1 MSIFLWK
8 LYCFYV
14 NKYNTID
21 KFTTIYYN
29 LFGDFF
35 MLQKIIGKT
44 KRAIE
49 DFNMI
54 EEGDKIAI
62 GMSGGKDSITLL
74 YSLYYLQKFYKH
86 HFEIMAITIHT
97 GNPSFDTS
105 ELKKICDELGVEY
118 LVYNSNISDVV
129 FKIRKEENPCSLC
142 ANMRRGMLNSLA
154 VEHGCNKIA
163 LGHHMDDVMET
174 FLMSLLLN
182 GRIHT
187 FAPVTYLSRSNVKT
201 IRPMIYVEEKLIR
214 AVAKEKN
221 FPVMTKCCPADG
233 YTKRDYM
240 TDLIYKLKKDIPRVR
255 EHIFGAIKRSG
266 IDGWQIEPKEED
278 I

>member
-1 MSIFLWK
+1 
-8 LYCFYV
+8 
-14 NKYNTID
+14 
-21 KFTTIYYN
+21 
-29 LFGDFF
+29 

-44 KRAIE
+44 KRAVE

-54 EEGDKIAI
+54 DEGDKIAV
-62 GMSGGKDSITLL
+62 GLSGGKDSIALL
-74 YSLYYLQKFYKH
+74 YALHYLQKFYKK
-86 HFEIMAITIHT
+86 HFEIMAITIHPGT
-97 GNPSFDTS
+97 ESFTTDK
-105 ELKKICDELGVEY
+105 LKEICDELGIEY

-214 AVAKEKN
+214 SVAKEKN
-221 FPVMTKCCPADG
+221 FPVVNKCCPADG
-233 YTKRDYM
+233 FTKRDYM
-240 TDLIYKLKKDIPRVR
+240 KDMIRNLKKDIPRVR
-255 EHIFGAIKRSG
+255 ENLSGAIKRSH
-266 IDGWQIEPKEED
+266 IDGWEIIKDDKNKTNNIKE
-278 I
+278 

>member
-1 MSIFLWK
+1 
-8 LYCFYV
+8 
-14 NKYNTID
+14 
-21 KFTTIYYN
+21 
-29 LFGDFF
+29 

-44 KRAIE
+44 KRAVE

-54 EEGDKIAI
+54 DDGDKIAV
-62 GMSGGKDSITLL
+62 GLSGGKDSITLL
-74 YSLYYLQKFYKH
+74 YALHYLQKFYRN
-86 HFEIMAITIHT
+86 HFELMAITIHPGSET
-97 GNPSFDTS
+97 FDTT
-105 ELKKICDELGVEY
+105 ELEKLCNELGIEY
-118 LVYNSNISDVV
+118 LVYKSNISDVV

-174 FLMSLLLN
+174 FLMSVLLN

-214 AVAKEKN
+214 GVAKEKE
-221 FPVMTKCCPADG
+221 FPVMNKCCPADG
-233 YTKRDYM
+233 FTKRDYM
-240 TDLIYKLKKDIPRVR
+240 SDLIHTLKKDIPRIR
-255 EHIFGAIKRSG
+255 EHIFGAIKRSS
-266 IDGWQIEPKEED
+266 IPGWEIVKPEEKNKEISEENK
-278 I
+278 